1 MLWRNTLRAAS
12 KSREFPPGSQAAIR
26 RRLLKNLHL
35 LIELIKRDFAM
46 RFTGSALGFAWAI
59 LQPLSLV
66 FLYWFVFTKMITRLP
81 GSGQDDYVFFLIS
94 GLLPWIGLSEGIA
107 RSTTSIV
114 ENGPMVRRLTFRSE
128 ILIVVPN
135 VSAILFELI
144 GIALFTG
151 YLLLRGQHLTD
162 IWMLP
167 FAVGLQLM
175 LQVGIGWLLAT
186 IFVFFRDVTQILG
199 FALSI
204 LFYLS
209 PILYSV
215 AGRYEH
221 IFRWNPL
228 TPLLGLFR
236 SALLAQPIPDASSIV
251 YLLTVVSAVF
261 AGGLLFFRRAQPSL
275 ADFI

>member
-1 MLWRNTLRAAS
+1 M
-12 KSREFPPGSQAAIR
+12 
-26 RRLLKNLHL
+26 KNLHL
-35 LIELIKRDFAM
+35 LIELIKRDFAL

-66 FLYWFVFTKMITRLP
+66 VLYWFVFTVMIPRGP
-81 GSGQDDYVFFLIS
+81 GAEQDDYIFFLIS
-94 GLLPWIGLSEGIA
+94 GLLPWIGFNEGIV

-135 VSAILFELI
+135 ISAVLFQLI
-144 GIALFTG
+144 GIALFVG
-151 YLLLRGQHLTD
+151 FLLMRGRSLAGLW
-162 IWMLP
+162 ILP
-167 FAVGLQLM
+167 VAVVLQL
-175 LQVGIGWLLAT
+175 LVQIGIGWLLAT
-186 IFVFFRDVTQILG
+186 VFVFFRDVVQVLG
-199 FALSI
+199 FVLSFV
-204 LFYLS
+204 FYLS

-215 AGRYEH
+215 AGRYEEF
-221 IFRWNPL
+221 FRWNPL

-236 SALLAQPIPDASSIV
+236 SALLASPLPAVGSIV
-251 YLLTVVSAVF
+251 YLLAIASVVF

>member
-12 KSREFPPGSQAAIR
+12 KSREFSPGSQAACR

-46 RFTGSALGFAWAI
+46 RFTGSALGFAWAV

-66 FLYWFVFTKMITRLP
+66 FLYWFVFTIMIPRGP
-81 GSGQDDYVFFLIS
+81 GAGQDDYVFFLIS

-144 GIALFTG
+144 GVALFIAF
-151 YLLLRGQHLTD
+151 LLLRGQRLTD

-167 FAVGLQLM
+167 FAVALQLM

-186 IFVFFRDVTQILG
+186 VYVFFRDVMQVLG
-199 FALSI
+199 FVLSI
-204 LFYLS
+204 VFYLS

-215 AGRYEH
+215 SGRYEEY
-221 IFRWNPL
+221 FRWNPL